1 MTALICIIAIAASAV
16 TVTPAQAQ
24 SLFRDGASAGNLF
37 ADHRARAV
45 NDIVTIVVVEQSTQS
60 RSASTTTSK
69 DTTRTAAINDF
80 PFLALPT
87 RNTEAASNMK
97 LDIAGKA
104 KHEGKGAI
112 DRSDRLTAQ
121 IPARVVKVLDNGNLV
136 IEGRRAVLVNDETQV
151 ATISG
156 VVRPQDITGSNTVLS
171 SQLADAEVQIV
182 GRGVLAEAQRPGIL
196 YRFLDWLRIF

>member
-1 MTALICIIAIAASAV
+1 MTALICILAITASAL
-16 TVTPAQAQ
+16 TATPALAQ
-24 SLFRDGASAGNLF
+24 SLFRDGSSGANLF

-60 RSASTTTSK
+60 RSANTTTSK
-69 DTTRTAAINDF
+69 STSRTASLNDF
-80 PFLALPT
+80 PGLALPT
-87 RNTEAASNMK
+87 RNAKAAANLK
-97 LDIAGKA
+97 LDLAGA
-104 KHEGKGAI
+104 AEHEGKGSI

-156 VVRPQDITGSNTVLS
+156 VVRPQDITGANTVLS
-171 SQLADAEVQIV
+171 SQIADAEVQVV
-182 GRGVLAEAQRPGIL
+182 GNGVLAEAQRPGII
-196 YRFLDWLRIF
+196 YRLLDWLGLF